1 MDNYHH
7 TDSKWTPIIIQTVN
21 RQLSSYRQLMDNYH
35 HTDSKWTTP
44 IIIQTV
50 NGQLSSYRQ

>member
-1 MDNYHH
+1 
-7 TDSKWTPIIIQTVN
+7 
-21 RQLSSYRQLMDNYH
+21 MDNYH
-35 HTDSKWTTP
+35 HTDSKWTTIIFLTVNVKTIIFLTVNVKT